1 MIFKLKLKPI
11 DWIKL
16 QLHIIINCTE
26 KGCVLNDTDLLLL
39 SYVKHYGIEQG
50 RKMFRTDEI
59 SISVNSINN
68 SLSRLR
74 KKGLLINNELNPKII
89 LKETDEKSLGL
100 TKKIPI
106 HLVYLTS
113 WVDEN
118 DVLQFRE
125 DIYNYDSMQKE
136 FLY

>member
-89 LKETDEKSLGL
+89 LKETDENITLINNL
-100 TKKIPI
+100 A
-106 HLVYLTS
+106 
-113 WVDEN
+113 
-118 DVLQFRE
+118 
-125 DIYNYDSMQKE
+125 
-136 FLY
+136 